1 MAQSLFDHL
10 DAVKTGKD
18 PDYWEDLTHESK
30 KKWSSFMITRF
41 LSMRPDYV
49 PILNELQPC
58 VQEMEDRHVYRL
70 YAELLPYDDGYYK
83 YISSNTKE
91 RSIPD
96 WAIDILKER
105 FKASEEEV
113 REYIE
118 IWLSSEDGKEEFVD
132 ILSNYGLEQKKLKK
146 IRNLHVKNRK
156 S

>member
-10 DAVKTGKD
+10 DAVKTDKD
-18 PDYWEDLTHESK
+18 PDYWEKLSRESK

-41 LSMRPDYV
+41 LSMRPDLV

-58 VQEMEDRHVYRL
+58 VREMEDKHVYRL

-83 YISSNTKE
+83 TVSSNTRE

-96 WAIDILKER
+96 WAIDLLKER

-113 REYIE
+113 RKYID
-118 IWLSSEDGKEEFVD
+118 IWLSSEDGKQEFID
-132 ILSNYGLEQKKLKK
+132 ILSDYGVERDKLEK
-146 IRNLHVKNRK
+146 IKNL
-156 S
+156 